1 MNIAIL
7 VGTVVDAPKIKSMP
21 SGGVIVSLR
30 VKTSRSW
37 QGKEFAQFHNVS
49 LFGKDAEQ
57 VASSLAPGDMVSV
70 NGEISNRSY
79 EKEGQKI
86 WVTEIKAQTA
96 ERLSQASVEHGFA
109 QPPGGVTAED
119 YFPF

>member
-7 VGTVVDAPKIKSMP
+7 VGTVVDAPKVKSMP

-37 QGKEFAQFHNVS
+37 QGKEFSQFHNVS

-57 VASSLAPGDMVSV
+57 VAGSLAPGDMVSV

-79 EKEGQKI
+79 EKEGQKV

-96 ERLSQASVEHGFA
+96 ERLSQASAEHGFT
-109 QPPGGVTAED
+109 PPSGGGFTD
-119 YFPF
+119 DDIPF